1 MYFKNIKKLKDRK
14 VKIKLE
20 FEVKVLVHSATYKLG

>member
-1 MYFKNIKKLKDRK
+1 MYFKNNKKLKDRK

-20 FEVKVLVHSATYKLG
+20 FEVKVLFHAGTYK